1 MTREVHVRVRFEEES
16 FWATVEEYP
25 GVFATG
31 DTLEELRES
40 LEEGLSLVI
49 AGAEPEQRPV
59 RLSPL
64 PADTVHTAG
73 AAHAPAELL
82 CAQLTLS

>member
-1 MTREVHVRVRFEEES
+1 MTRAVHVRVHFEDRA

-31 DTLEELRES
+31 DTLEELRQS

-49 AGAEPEQRPV
+49 AAADPQQRPV
-59 RLSPL
+59 RLAPL
-64 PADTVHTAG
+64 PADTADTAK
-73 AAHAPAELL
+73 ASDALASVE
-82 CAQLTLS
+82 LTLT